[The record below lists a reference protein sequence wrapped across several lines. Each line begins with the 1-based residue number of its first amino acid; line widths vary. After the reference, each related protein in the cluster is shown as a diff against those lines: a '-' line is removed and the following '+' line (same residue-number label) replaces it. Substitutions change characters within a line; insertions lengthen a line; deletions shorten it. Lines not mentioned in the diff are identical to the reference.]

1 MAAPVVCTPGALKPG
16 PGVTLG
22 CSSKNLRIC
31 RASSQAFWRSCW
43 VGVGRVVCGQCID
56 PGIALIDGISGLLF
70 FQLLRRLLLLT
81 LCHKAPD
88 DEQGN
93 AQSCKG

>member
-1 MAAPVVCTPGALKPG
+1 MSGWGRWARGVGGVRELESGCVRALSACIVVL
-16 PGVTLG
+16 LG
-22 CSSKNLRIC
+22 GGGG
-31 RASSQAFWRSCW
+31 F
-43 VGVGRVVCGQCID
+43 GRVVCGQCID

-70 FQLLRRLLLLT
+70 FQLLRRFLLLT
-81 LCHKAPD
+81 LCHKAPN